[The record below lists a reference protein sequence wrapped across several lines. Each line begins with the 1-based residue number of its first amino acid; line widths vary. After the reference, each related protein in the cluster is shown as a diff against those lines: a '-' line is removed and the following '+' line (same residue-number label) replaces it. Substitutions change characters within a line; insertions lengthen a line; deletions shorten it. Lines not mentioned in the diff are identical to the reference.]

1 MQPVRQKFSTSSD
14 DQLELEITKINL
26 NFPNSGYREV
36 WSHLKNKN
44 PPIIVQ
50 RERCRILLADFIVYI

>member
-26 NFPNSGYREV
+26 NFPISGYREV
-36 WSHLKNKN
+36 WSHLENKN